1 MDTLEQQHP
10 AVNAPQKWKTVQ
22 YHGKHIHVCAVPRA
36 DENEALSGHAQ
47 QWEFMVKITANAS
60 VPLAEESESVRSD
73 PALAYST
80 QAIAEDMGFIKG
92 RELIAGI

>member
-1 MDTLEQQHP
+1 MDNLVHQHTSL
-10 AVNAPQKWKTVQ
+10 NDGHKWKTVQ
-22 YHGKHIHVCAVPRA
+22 YHGKEIHVWVQPRTR
-36 DENEALSGHAQ
+36 ENEALSGPGR
-47 QWEFMVKITANAS
+47 QWDFTVKITANGSGPDNDAGG
-60 VPLAEESESVRSD
+60 SVRSD

>member
-10 AVNAPQKWKTVQ
+10 AANAPLKWKTVQ
-22 YHGKHIHVCAVPRA
+22 YHGKQIHVCAVPRA
-36 DENEALSGHAQ
+36 HENEALSGHAQ
-47 QWEFMVKITANAS
+47 QWEFMVKITANAA
-60 VPLAEESESVRSD
+60 VAPAEESESVRSD

-80 QAIAEDMGFIKG
+80 QAIAEDMGFIRG

>member
-1 MDTLEQQHP
+1 
-10 AVNAPQKWKTVQ
+10 VNAPQKWKTVQ
-22 YHGKHIHVCAVPRA
+22 YHGKQIHVCAVPRA
-36 DENEALSGHAQ
+36 HENEALSGHAQ
-47 QWEFMVKITANAS
+47 QWEFMVKITANTA
-60 VPLAEESESVRSD
+60 VPLAEESENVRSD